1 MGRLSH
7 AFFAQTGPYQQGARL
22 TSLELQ
28 SQQIPSTMVCDTAMA
43 SLLSGNA
50 HGRNIHAFILG
61 ADRIAANG
69 DTANKISSYQIALL
83 AHYVPPPKGKSRAKV
98 LVCAPVATFD
108 LNMDSGS
115 SIVIEERPSWEACT
129 VRGKIYDHASSSKAT
144 SEATAASAQQMSG
157 EKQVVTVLVTPEGTE
172 AWNPAFDVTPA
183 ALIDGVACEHGVAE
197 KQEGDFQLRAYVKR
211 VREAVPTS
219 KKEWTEAEK
228 AGGAN
233 GVKEG

>member
-1 MGRLSH
+1 
-7 AFFAQTGPYQQGARL
+7 
-22 TSLELQ
+22 
-28 SQQIPSTMVCDTAMA
+28 MVCDTAMA

-50 HGRNIHAFILG
+50 YGRDIHAFILG

-83 AHYVPPPKGKSRAKV
+83 AHHVPPPKGKARAKV

-108 LNMDSGS
+108 LSMDNGS

-129 VRGKIYDHASSSKAT
+129 VRGKVYEHKSAAQAT
-144 SEATAASAQQMSG
+144 SEATAASAQQTAS
-157 EKQVVTVLVTPEGTE
+157 KPDVVTVLITPESTQ

-183 ALIDGVACEHGVAE
+183 KLIDGVACEHGVAE
-197 KQEGDFQLRAYVKR
+197 KTGNDFQLREYVER
-211 VREAVPTS
+211 AREAAPIPKS
-219 KKEWTEAEK
+219 EWKGAEQ

-233 GVKEG
+233 GVKEAQAL